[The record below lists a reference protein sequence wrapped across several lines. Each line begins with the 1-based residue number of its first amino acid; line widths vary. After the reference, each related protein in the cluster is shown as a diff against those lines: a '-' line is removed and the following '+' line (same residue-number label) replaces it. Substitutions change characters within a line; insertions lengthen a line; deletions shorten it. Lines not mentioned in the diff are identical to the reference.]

1 MQTTFVRIDELKFSD
16 YNPREI
22 SIHDFESLKRSIRRY
37 GLVEPIVANHH
48 LGRENVIVGG
58 HQRVRAAKALGIAE
72 VPVIYV
78 DLPVSEEQLLNLAL
92 NRIKGDWQEEQLVQL
107 IGQIESGQDLGLTGF
122 TDQELDKLLYGA
134 LDAGGVR
141 EDEFRIE
148 DALPKGDPKTK
159 PGEIVELGPHRLAC
173 GDARDEV
180 LMKRLLS
187 DPVDLL
193 FTDPPY
199 NVAYQGGRLGAILND
214 AQAPEDFQRFIT
226 DAFRVAF
233 DRMRPGAAFYVCMGW
248 SSYPAFIQ
256 ALKPIDLHLAN
267 IIIWVKDNATMG
279 WHDYRYK
286 HELVVKGNKR
296 DKEPAHALAY
306 GWKKGD
312 HYFAPTREEADV
324 WHIKKRHSRDYVHPT
339 QKPLALIT
347 RAINNSSRTGELVFD
362 PFGGS
367 GSTLIAAEVT
377 GRRCVMAELDP
388 RYCDVIR
395 DRYSRYLGDTR
406 LAVHP
411 PAAGGEG

>member
-1 MQTTFVRIDELKFSD
+1 MPTDTVPISALQFAD
-16 YNPREI
+16 YNPRSI
-22 SIHDFESLKRSIRRY
+22 STHDFESLKRSIKQY
-37 GLVEPIVANHH
+37 GFLEPVVVNRFA
-48 LGRENVIVGG
+48 GRENIIVGG
-58 HQRVRAAKALGIAE
+58 HQRVRAAKALGLIE

-78 DLPVSEEQLLNLAL
+78 NLPLKEEQLLNLAL

-107 IGQIESGQDLGLTGF
+107 IGQIQNGQNLDLTGF
-122 TDQELDKLLYGA
+122 TDQELDKLLYGV
-134 LDAGGVR
+134 LAGTGVS
-141 EDEFRIE
+141 EDEFRVE
-148 DALPKGDPKTK
+148 DMLPKGEPITRL
-159 PGEIVELGPHRLAC
+159 GEIIELGPHRLAC
-173 GDARDEV
+173 GDARDEA
-180 LMKRLLS
+180 LMKRLIT
-187 DPVDLL
+187 DPIDLL

-199 NVAYQGGRLGAILND
+199 NVDYQGGRFGGILND

-233 DRMRPGAAFYVCMGW
+233 GRMRAGAAFYICMGW
-248 SSYPAFIQ
+248 SSYPAFVQ
-256 ALKPIDLHLAN
+256 ALKPIDIHLAN

-286 HELVVKGNKR
+286 HELLVKGAKR

-324 WHIKKRHSRDYVHPT
+324 WHIRKRHNREYVHPT
-339 QKPLALIT
+339 QKPLALIS
-347 RAINNSSRTGELVFD
+347 RAINNSSRTGELILD

-367 GSTLIAAEVT
+367 GSTLVAAEAA

-395 DRYSRYLGDTR
+395 ARYARYIGQTGQ
-406 LAVHP
+406 AVAQQAELP
-411 PAAGGEG
+411 K